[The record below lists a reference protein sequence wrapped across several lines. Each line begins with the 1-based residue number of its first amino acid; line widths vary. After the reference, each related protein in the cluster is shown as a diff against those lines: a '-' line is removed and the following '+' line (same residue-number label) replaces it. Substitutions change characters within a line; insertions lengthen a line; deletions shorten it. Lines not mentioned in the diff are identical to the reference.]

1 MYLIINTSKPLFLQR
16 FELQDSKSHLRPRKI
31 TKVESVPGNKPFKA
45 DVTVQIGDKEVTFQV
60 RIHTFIKL
68 YFAVTNL
75 LKNLTLTLDTETHL
89 H

>member
-1 MYLIINTSKPLFLQR
+1 MYLIINSSKPLILQR
-16 FELQDSKSHLRPRKI
+16 FELQDSKSHLRPRRI

-45 DVTVQIGDKEVTFQV
+45 DVTVQIGEKEVTFQV
-60 RIHTFIKL
+60 RIYIFIKL
-68 YFAVTNL
+68 YSVIINL